1 MKDGAREWRSQ
12 KLEIASF
19 LREKGIR
26 ATLLRRKVLEILMEK
41 GEPLSH
47 MEIFEQLAQMKSVA
61 DRVTLYRTL
70 AIFAD
75 FRVVH
80 QVLGTDGTLRFCMH
94 DPLHVGCPGNHPH
107 FLCRVCGRMICL
119 TDQALPRVE
128 VPEGTVV
135 EGKQLL
141 LFGRCSRCRE
151 NSREDG
157 RED

>member
-1 MKDGAREWRSQ
+1 MKDRAGEWRLQ
-12 KLEIASF
+12 KLETASF

-26 ATLLRRKVLEILMEK
+26 ATPLRRRVLEILMEK

-47 MEIFEQLAQMKSVA
+47 MEIFERFAQTKNVA

-94 DPLHVGCPGNHPH
+94 DPLQGGCPGNHPH
-107 FLCRVCGRMICL
+107 YLCRVCGRMICL
-119 TDQALPRVE
+119 TDQELPRIE

-141 LFGRCSRCRE
+141 LFGRCSQCRE
-151 NSREDG
+151 D
-157 RED
+157 